1 MPGTSVVSIGQ
12 PPGFTVVTPG
22 GQRSRTPLAASPF
35 LIGRQSGNQLVLRD
49 NRVSRVHA
57 RVTREGSD
65 YFIEDAQ
72 SRHGTFVNGQ
82 QISQREKLFPG
93 DSVTFGVPDGYQLI
107 FEPEEERGINRLA
120 EQVMTTS
127 FQGGT
132 GSGLVKLR
140 ALVEVARAVQASLS
154 IEEVLESVVD
164 GALSVAGS
172 ERGFLFL
179 LQPSGL
185 ELRVAR
191 DSGGRTLQPDE
202 LHVSTRLIG
211 RALRER
217 RELLRMDFD
226 PLAADG
232 GGLDHSLAGSQ
243 LRTVL
248 CVPLVRSRPGNT
260 TETVMGP
267 LAETI
272 GLIYLDSRLDIGDI
286 GSANQEILQ
295 TLALEASTIIENARL
310 LEQERAKKR
319 LDEELRIAREIQ
331 RTLRPATLPREGWFR
346 VAAAS
351 DSSLQVGGDYYDVTR
366 ATPDC
371 WVFVVA
377 DVSGKGVSSAL
388 LASLLQGALIAAP
401 HDTAGIAHLLART
414 NAYVYERA
422 EGEKYAT
429 LFYGALHAD
438 GTLLHCSAGHGQ
450 IALIQPDGTVEE
462 WGADSLPV
470 GMLPVGEF
478 PVSVT
483 RLSPGSK
490 LVVYSDGLTDAEN
503 PAGESFGSGRVREL
517 LRSGAALGSD
527 ALLAHI
533 SSAVRAFEAGALQKD
548 DLTVM
553 VAEYN
558 REDAHSFSLR

>member
-1 MPGTSVVSIGQ
+1 MRGTTVVSIGQ
-12 PPGFTVVTPG
+12 PAGFTVVTPG
-22 GQRSRTPLAASPF
+22 GQRSRTPLATSPF

-57 RVTREGSD
+57 QVTREGSE
-65 YFIEDAQ
+65 YFIEDAK
-72 SRHGTFVNGQ
+72 SRHGTFVNGHA
-82 QISQREKLFPG
+82 ISQREKLFPG
-93 DSVTFGVPDGYQLI
+93 DTVSFGVPDGYQLI

-120 EQVMTTS
+120 DQVVTTS
-127 FQGGT
+127 IQSGT
-132 GSGLVKLR
+132 GGGLVKLR

-164 GALSVAGS
+164 GALSITGS

-179 LQPSGL
+179 VKPGGLQM
-185 ELRVAR
+185 RVGR
-191 DSGGRTLQPDE
+191 DNGGRTLSSGE
-202 LHVSTRLIG
+202 LHVSTRLID

-226 PLAADG
+226 PLEAQG
-232 GGLDHSLAGSQ
+232 SGLDQSLAGSQ

-248 CVPLVRSRPGNT
+248 CIPLVRSRPGAT
-260 TETVMGP
+260 TETVMGS

-272 GLIYLDSRLDIGDI
+272 GLIYLDSRLDIGEI
-286 GSANQEILQ
+286 GTGNQEILQ

-310 LEQERAKKR
+310 LDEERAKKR
-319 LDEELRIAREIQ
+319 LDEELRIARDIQ
-331 RTLRPATLPREGWFR
+331 RTLRPAALPKSGWFR
-346 VAAAS
+346 AAATS

-366 ATPDC
+366 AAPDC

-401 HDTAGIAHLLART
+401 HDAAGIGHLLART
-414 NAYVYERA
+414 NSYVYERA

-438 GTLLHCSAGHGQ
+438 GTLHHCSAGHGQ
-450 IALIQPDGTVEE
+450 IALIHPGGRVEE
-462 WGADSLPV
+462 WGADTLPV
-470 GMLPVGEF
+470 GMLPEGEF
-478 PVSVT
+478 PVKVT
-483 RLSPGSK
+483 RLEPGSK
-490 LVVYSDGLTDAEN
+490 LVIYSDGLTDAEN
-503 PAGESFGSGRVREL
+503 PAGESFGSQRVREL
-517 LRSGAALGSD
+517 LDSGAALGAD
-527 ALLAHI
+527 GLLEHI
-533 SSAVRAFEAGALQKD
+533 VSAVRAFESGALQKD

-553 VAEYN
+553 ITEYN
-558 REDAHSFSLR
+558 REDALPFPLR

>member
-1 MPGTSVVSIGQ
+1 MHGTTVVSIGQ
-12 PPGFTVVTPG
+12 PAGFTVVTPG

-57 RVTREGSD
+57 KVTREGSD
-65 YFIEDAQ
+65 YFIEDAK

-82 QISQREKLFPG
+82 QIQHEKLFPG

-120 EQVMTTS
+120 DQVVTTS
-127 FQGGT
+127 IQSGT
-132 GSGLVKLR
+132 GGGLVRLR

-154 IEEVLESVVD
+154 IEEVLEAAID
-164 GALSVAGS
+164 GALSITGS

-179 LQPSGL
+179 VTPAGLQ
-185 ELRVAR
+185 LRVAR
-191 DSGGRTLQPDE
+191 DNGGRTLSGGDLQ
-202 LHVSTRLIG
+202 VSTRLID

-226 PLAADG
+226 PLAAGG
-232 GGLDHSLAGSQ
+232 GGLDESLAGSQ

-248 CVPLVRSRPGNT
+248 CVPLVRSRPGST

-272 GLIYLDSRLDIGDI
+272 GLLYLDSRLDIGEI
-286 GSANQEILQ
+286 GAANEEILQ

-310 LEQERAKKR
+310 LEQERAAKR

-331 RTLRPATLPREGWFR
+331 RTLRPASLPRTGWFR
-346 VAAAS
+346 VAAIS

-366 ATPDC
+366 AAPDC

-401 HDTAGIAHLLART
+401 CDTAGIGHLLART

-429 LFYGALHAD
+429 LFYAAMHAD
-438 GTLLHCSAGHGQ
+438 GTLHHCSAGHGQ
-450 IALIQPDGTVEE
+450 IALIHPDGSVEE
-462 WGADSLPV
+462 WGADILPV
-470 GMLPVGEF
+470 GMLPEGEF
-478 PVSVT
+478 PVRVT
-483 RLSPGSK
+483 RLAAGSK
-490 LVVYSDGLTDAEN
+490 LVIYSDGLTDAES
-503 PAGESFGSGRVREL
+503 PAGESFGSRRVREL
-517 LRSGAALGSD
+517 LRSGAALGAAS
-527 ALLAHI
+527 LLEHI
-533 SSAVRAFEAGALQKD
+533 VSAVRAFESGALQKD

-558 REDAHSFSLR
+558 REDASPFPLR

>member
-1 MPGTSVVSIGQ
+1 MRGTSVVSIGQ

-82 QISQREKLFPG
+82 QILQREKLFPG
-93 DSVTFGVPDGYQLI
+93 DSVTFGVPAGYQLI

-120 EQVMTTS
+120 DQVMTTS

-179 LQPSGL
+179 LQPTGL

-191 DSGGRTLQPDE
+191 DSGGRTLQADE
-202 LHVSTRLIG
+202 LHVSTRLID

-232 GGLDHSLAGSQ
+232 GGLDQSLAGSQ

-331 RTLRPATLPREGWFR
+331 RTLRPAALPREGWFR

-450 IALIQPDGTVEE
+450 IALIHPDGTVEE

-470 GMLPVGEF
+470 GMLPVGDF

-533 SSAVRAFEAGALQKD
+533 SSAVRTFEAGALQKD